1 MEFFM
6 LNLCSGA
13 MARLNAFLKSFQV
26 KQLLSIALIAVLFL
40 IAPAETPRNNP
51 DLGRRIDNVLERRES
66 DRPTTTGDW
75 EQEAEEVKG
84 KPGERLKR
92 IGAETKEALKDFGE
106 LYPDTAERTGEELEQ
121 QAKGVDISR

>member
-1 MEFFM
+1 M
-6 LNLCSGA
+6 LNLFSQ
-13 MARLNAFLKSFQV
+13 ARARFNSLLKSFQV
-26 KQLLSIALIAVLFL
+26 KQLFSIALIAVLFL

-75 EQEAEEVKG
+75 EREAEEVKG

-92 IGAETKEALKDFGE
+92 IGKESKEAVKDFGQ
-106 LYPDTAERTGEELEQ
+106 LYPDTAERTGEEFQEQ
-121 QAKGVDISR
+121 TRGVDISR